1 MITFLRLLGLAC
13 IVVASL
19 TIQLASGD
27 TLAAIGG
34 CCLIGFC
41 VMGFGLCVM
50 AGQVTREERDEAN
63 GLKHPYGLEGKN

>member
-1 MITFLRLLGLAC
+1 MITFFRLLGLAC

-19 TIQLASGD
+19 TIQLASRD
-27 TLAAIGG
+27 TLAALGV

-50 AGQVTREERDEAN
+50 AGQVTDQDLDEAN
-63 GLKHPYGLEGKN
+63 GLHHPDDLEGKN